1 MGGYSGKIRIADFE
15 LSFVVVVVVVVV
27 VGVGVILP
35 INDYNID
42 EDNVLIIVSNG

>member
-27 VGVGVILP
+27 VGVILP

>member
-27 VGVGVILP
+27 VVGVILP

>member
-1 MGGYSGKIRIADFE
+1 MGGYSGKIRIADLE
-15 LSFVVVVVVVVV
+15 LSFVVVVVVVV
-27 VGVGVILP
+27 VGVILP